1 MMPIAHSGRI
11 VKLSGPYGR
20 VLRRLDR
27 QKQKMLDAVE
37 GYSPEWLTYSPT
49 SDAWS
54 ILQPCEATLLRTV
67 PLCWVASRGLPLP
80 GAESLVIL

>member
-1 MMPIAHSGRI
+1 MTTAADSGRI
-11 VKLSGPYGR
+11 FELPGPYRR
-20 VLRRLDR
+20 VLRTLDR
-27 QKQKMLDAVE
+27 QRQKMLDAVE

-80 GAESLVIL
+80 GAESLEIL